1 MSKLVKVAK
10 YTAGRQWMAEEIYE
24 GLHVHIKRA
33 QESAVLMRES
43 GDNSPVS
50 AHRMAFHYHSHR
62 KINREFPAQLLDD
75 NYSKSHDM
83 MQFAVRQN
91 VDCEAMFYYHE
102 HNIVSVL
109 RDKKDSPSP
118 RLRFSLCGF
127 NTKAIRDR
135 LNRYATDLGVKFYCW
150 RHKNS
155 AWAIW
160 VHDGVVFWS
169 PIDNGDSIIATNS

>member
-43 GDNSPVS
+43 GDQSPFS
-50 AHRMAFHYHSHR
+50 AYSLAFHYHSHR
-62 KINREFPAQLLDD
+62 KLYKEGRASFERKIGND
-75 NYSKSHDM
+75 S
-83 MQFAVRQN
+83 MQFAVPQN
-91 VDCEAMFYYHE
+91 VDCEAMFYILGS
-102 HNIVSVL
+102 NIVSVL
-109 RDKKDSPSP
+109 RDKKDTPSP
-118 RLRFSLCGF
+118 RLRFSLCGW
-127 NTKAIRDR
+127 NTKSTRDR
-135 LNRYATDLGVKFYCW
+135 LNRYATALGVKFYCW
-150 RHKNS
+150 RNNNT

>member
-10 YTAGRQWMAEEIYE
+10 YTAGRQWMAKEIYE

-50 AHRMAFHYHSHR
+50 AHETAFYYHSHR
-62 KINREFPAQLLDD
+62 KQYKNGTLHRVVARNKNDTIMFVMGGEALF
-75 NYSKSHDM
+75 YFHD
-83 MQFAVRQN
+83 
-91 VDCEAMFYYHE
+91 

-109 RDKKDSPSP
+109 RDKKDAPSP
-118 RLRFSLCGF
+118 RLRFSLCGQ
-127 NTKAIRDR
+127 NTKSTRDR

-150 RHKNS
+150 RHKNT

-169 PIDNGDSIIATNS
+169 PIDNGDSIIATNR